1 MIEVE
6 KKFHITEKDE
16 KNLAKDAEFVGE
28 FTFSDTY
35 YDKSSYP
42 LAKKDIWLRSRD
54 GKWQLKIGED
64 DSSSETKK
72 YMDYYEEVGA
82 EGGIR
87 KVLGVTHYSSLADDL
102 KANGYLPI
110 ATFTTVRRKYTKE
123 KFNIDADRAS
133 FGYGVVEIER
143 FVEKRQDIEKASE
156 EVIEFAKEHGLKIEE
171 VHGKVAEYIKQHD
184 PQNYASIKKAWKEAN
199 IQ

>member
-6 KKFHITEKDE
+6 KKFHITKEGGKKLTE
-16 KNLAKDAEFVGE
+16 GAKFVGE

-42 LAKKDIWLRSRD
+42 LAKKDIWLRARD

-64 DSSSETKK
+64 DSGSETKK
-72 YMDYYEEVGA
+72 YMDYYEEIGM

-87 KVLGVTHYSSLADDL
+87 KILGVEHYASLADDL
-102 KANGYLPI
+102 AAEGYAPI

-123 KFNIDADRAS
+123 KFNIDVDEAS
-133 FGYGVVEIER
+133 FGYSVVEIER
-143 FVEKRQDIEKASE
+143 FAEDRRGIEKATN

-171 VHGKVAEYIKQHD
+171 IHGKVVEYIKQHD
-184 PQNYASIKKAWKEAN
+184 PENYASIKQVWKTRG
-199 IQ
+199 IR